1 MKNIISRTLLL
12 LLMLLFMTATAS
24 ANSHADLLPVVPVPG
39 KVTMV
44 ELGADSCI
52 PCRLMKPII
61 AEVRTDYEDRAAI
74 LFVDVW
80 QHPEVGRKFTIGAI
94 PTQIFFDH
102 TGKEIFRHTGF
113 SPKKNIVRIL
123 DSLLEKQGPR

>member
-1 MKNIISRTLLL
+1 MKNTISRTLLL
-12 LLMLLFMTATAS
+12 LLVLLFMTAPAW
-24 ANSHADLLPVVPVPG
+24 ADTNADKLPVVPVPG

-52 PCRLMKPII
+52 PCKMMKPII
-61 AEVRTDYEDRAAI
+61 AEVEAAYKGRAAI

-80 QHPEVGRKFTIGAI
+80 KHPEVGHTFQISAI

-102 TGKEIFRHTGF
+102 TGKEIYRHRGF
-113 SPKKNIVRIL
+113 YPKKNIVRIL
-123 DSLLEKQGPR
+123 DPLLEKQGTR